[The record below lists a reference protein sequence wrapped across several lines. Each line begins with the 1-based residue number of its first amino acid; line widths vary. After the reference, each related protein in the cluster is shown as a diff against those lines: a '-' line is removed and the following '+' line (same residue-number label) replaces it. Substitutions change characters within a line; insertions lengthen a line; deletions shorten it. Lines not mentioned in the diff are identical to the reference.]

1 MIILGGIHLKE
12 SLHNGHRQR
21 LKNRFLQEGLH
32 NFEEHEI
39 LQLILFYAIPYK
51 DTNELA
57 HQLINKYGSLSK
69 VVEADPKDLIKI
81 NGISEHSAIL
91 LNLLPHFIRRYM
103 ADRGKEK
110 LSLDS
115 SKKAGEFACNLYYG
129 ISYEVFYVICLDIQH
144 NLLHYE
150 IVHEGT
156 IDEAPIYPRLIVESA
171 LRHKAHSI
179 ILSHN
184 HPGGTL
190 DVSQA
195 DINATKKIKS
205 ALAPIE
211 IEVMDHI
218 IIADNRY
225 ISFTEQRIIV

>member
-1 MIILGGIHLKE
+1 MKK

-21 LKNRFLQEGLH
+21 LKNRFLQEGLQS
-32 NFEEHEI
+32 FEDHEV

-51 DTNELA
+51 DTNEIA
-57 HQLINKYGSLSK
+57 HKLINKFGSLSK
-69 VVEADPKDLIKI
+69 VVEANPKDLEKI
-81 NGISEHSAIL
+81 SGISEHSSIL
-91 LNLLPHFIRRYM
+91 ISLFPHFIRKYM

-115 SKKAGEFACNLYYG
+115 SKKAGEFACSLYYG
-129 ISYEVFYVICLDIQH
+129 ISYEVFYVICLDAQH

-184 HPGGTL
+184 HPGETMNI
-190 DVSQA
+190 SES
-195 DINATKKIKS
+195 DINATKRIIS

-211 IEVMDHI
+211 IDVIDHI
-218 IIADNRY
+218 IIAGNRY
-225 ISFTEQRIIV
+225 ISFSEQKIIV

>member
-1 MIILGGIHLKE
+1 MQE
-12 SLHNGHRQR
+12 PLHTGHRQR
-21 LKNRFLQEGLH
+21 LKNRFLLEGLQ
-32 NFEEHEI
+32 NFEDHEV
-39 LQLILFYAIPYK
+39 LQLILFYSIPYK

-57 HQLINKYGSLSK
+57 HQLINTFGSLSK
-69 VVEADPKDLIKI
+69 VVEANPKDLEKVI
-81 NGISEHSAIL
+81 GISEHSAIL
-91 LNLLPHFIRRYM
+91 LSLLPHFFRKYM

-115 SKKAGEFACNLYYG
+115 SKKAGEFACGLYYG
-129 ISYEVFYVICLDIQH
+129 ISYEVFYVVCLDAQH

-171 LRHKAHSI
+171 LRHKAHSV

-190 DVSQA
+190 NISEP
-195 DINATKKIKS
+195 DINATKRIIS

-211 IEVMDHI
+211 IDVIDHI
-218 IIADNRY
+218 IIAGNRY
-225 ISFTEQRIIV
+225 ISFSEQKIIV